1 MAWSWLACRVVAYFG
16 LVALL
21 LGAPNALD
29 LRLAHTRVVD
39 AAHLDRRLVRQAML
53 VHAHDRLCARVHALA
68 FSVKRRRTILLDSTA
83 LHSHATGSLRL
94 RLLL

>member
-1 MAWSWLACRVVAYFG
+1 MAYFG

-39 AAHLDRRLVRQAML
+39 AAHLDRRLVRQPVL
-53 VHAHDRLCARVHALA
+53 VHAHDRLCARAPVHC
-68 FSVKRRRTILLDSTA
+68 
-83 LHSHATGSLRL
+83 SLGVE
-94 RLLL
+94 